1 MSLFVE
7 GEFPVAIKVLDGQTE
22 LKLKKFEMS
31 VLTVQQ
37 ALDLQ
42 SGLRPD
48 QYVGLAEI
56 CEQTKLVDDRG
67 NCHDLSYDELMLS
80 SAQNLSYLTAKKAE
94 LDAKEQA
101 ERALLHK

>member
-7 GEFPVAIKVLDGQTE
+7 GQFPVAIKVLDGQTE

-31 VLTVQQ
+31 TLTVQQ
-37 ALDLQ
+37 ALELQ
-42 SGLRPD
+42 SNLKPD
-48 QYVGLAEI
+48 QYIGLAEI

-67 NCHDLSYDELMLS
+67 NYHDLSYDGLMS
-80 SAQNLSYLTAKKAE
+80 SSSQNLSYLTAKKAE

-101 ERALLHK
+101 ES